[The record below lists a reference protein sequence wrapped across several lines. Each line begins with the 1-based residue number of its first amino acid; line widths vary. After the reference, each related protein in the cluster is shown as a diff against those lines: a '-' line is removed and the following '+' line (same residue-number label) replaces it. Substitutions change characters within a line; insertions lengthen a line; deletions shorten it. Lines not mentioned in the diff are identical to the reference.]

1 MKSEEQHDC
10 PLCGLDFAGAACHST
25 CPFSKGCE
33 MVRCPRC
40 AYEFVEKGF
49 VVSMIRRLF
58 RSPER
63 TSE

>member
-58 RSPER
+58 RSTER